1 MAEVRIPF
9 CATAEIPPPFML
21 DEDYADPNGVK
32 SVLFDKSSLQI
43 AGKEEIVQVPNIG
56 PVLMCIF
63 YVTGSIPYICNA
75 FPIVQSD
82 LDFDTQEQSATFDD
96 TAGNTSAACVDTA
109 TSAPLGWLSAVGC
122 VNVDAPVGGSCAL
135 SDLPSIE
142 SVTVDDLAVANNLTS
157 TLAPTCPDSPEPCGE
172 ELKRVVKWRGCF
184 VITTSNN

>member
-32 SVLFDKSSLQI
+32 SVLFDKSNLQV
-43 AGKEEIVQVPNIG
+43 AGKEETVDVPNIG
-56 PVLMCIF
+56 PVTMCIF
-63 YVTGSIPYICNA
+63 YVVGTLPYICNA

-96 TAGNTSAACVDTA
+96 TEGNTAAACVETT
-109 TSAPLGWLSAVGC
+109 TSSALGWLSAVGC
-122 VNVDAPVGGSCAL
+122 ISVDEPVGGSCSLA
-135 SDLPSIE
+135 DMPSIE

-157 TLAPTCPDSPEPCGE
+157 TLTPVCADYPEGCGE

-184 VITTSNN
+184 VITTT

>member
-43 AGKEEIVQVPNIG
+43 AGKEETVQVPSIG

-82 LDFDTQEQSATFDD
+82 LDFDTQEQSATFDNA
-96 TAGNTSAACVDTA
+96 TTSAECVDTT
-109 TSAPLGWLSAVGC
+109 TSIPLGWLSAVGC
-122 VNVDAPVGGSCAL
+122 VNVDHPVGGSCSL
-135 SDLPSIE
+135 GDMPSIE
-142 SVTVDDLAVANNLTS
+142 SVTVADLAVANNLTP

-172 ELKRVVKWRGCF
+172 EPKRIVKWRGCF
-184 VITTSNN
+184 VITTT